1 MLFHRCSFAVFELF
15 YRCCF
20 TDALLPFLSFSTDA
34 VSPMLDIFPP
44 MLSPMPYPAMVE
56 LVRSRHCA
64 PLYRLAMIG
73 CEADG
78 FPVERHLN

>member
-20 TDALLPFLSFSTDA
+20 TDAGHFSTDA
-34 VSPMLDIFPP
+34 ITE
-44 MLSPMPYPAMVE
+44 PYPAMVE